1 MQRNKQRLCN
11 QGEKP
16 REKELC
22 LAEEKIAGGGWR
34 ETDKMLNKGHVR
46 GAWVAQSV
54 EHPTSAQVMISQ
66 FVSLSPMSGSV
77 LTAGGW
83 LLLQILCLP
92 LSLLLPCSQAVSPSK
107 INKG

>member
-66 FVSLSPMSGSV
+66 FVGPSPASGSV
-77 LTAGGW
+77 LTAPSLEPASGSM
-83 LLLQILCLP
+83 CP
-92 LSLLLPCSQAVSPSK
+92 SLSIPPHSCSVSVSK
-107 INKG
+107 KNE